1 MSFWRYIYKSTWFIL
16 GALILTGLACLF
28 VPEYNQYTEYQKRM
42 AALQGDIEAE
52 EQTLKA
58 LKIKQDRFKTEK
70 RFVEH
75 VAHEVGMVKENETIF
90 KFYESAK
97 VAASPNAN

>member
-1 MSFWRYIYKSTWFIL
+1 MNFWQCIYKSTWFIL

-28 VPEYNQYTEYQKRM
+28 VPEYKQYTEYQKRM
-42 AALQGDIEAE
+42 AMIQADIDSE
-52 EQTLKA
+52 EQSLKE

-90 KFYESAK
+90 KFYET
-97 VAASPNAN
+97 AAVTTTPNEN